1 MVKNYKTYL
10 MLIILISLNGCACA
24 LTLKA
29 AIGVGAWDALAQ
41 TFSLVT
47 SIKVGTMGF
56 IFNCGCVLGELL
68 LLKKEFN
75 YRHILQILVSFLFG
89 FVVNFM
95 SYSVLN
101 FELSSYPLRL
111 IALIIEYIG
120 MAIFVGGI
128 MALNVVTF
136 ALEGFCLE
144 LSKKTKFEFS
154 KIRQSVD
161 IIGIIVSLLVCF
173 FSDLPLV
180 IREGTVLGMLIYAPI
195 LKIAM
200 DKQIQL
206 FKQLEIINER

>member
-1 MVKNYKTYL
+1 MT
-10 MLIILISLNGCACA
+10 
-24 LTLKA
+24 
-29 AIGVGAWDALAQ
+29 
-41 TFSLVT
+41 
-47 SIKVGTMGF
+47 
-56 IFNCGCVLGELL
+56 
-68 LLKKEFN
+68 
-75 YRHILQILVSFLFG
+75 
-89 FVVNFM
+89 
-95 SYSVLN
+95 YSVLN

-111 IALIIEYIG
+111 MALIIGYIG